1 MNNPRHLQKLLVIC
15 AFLLIPS
22 KEANSIE
29 YSISQGYQ
37 AKYSDNFK
45 HFDYVDPNAK
55 QGGTIRLS
63 AFGTYESLNPFL
75 LKSLAPA
82 GINTLVFETLMVR
95 SLDEPSSSYG
105 HIASGYDLANDG
117 LSVTY
122 FIKKN
127 AN

>member
-1 MNNPRHLQKLLVIC
+1 MNNLKHLLNLLVMCI
-15 AFLLIPS
+15 FLLLLS
-22 KEANSIE
+22 EEAHSAE
-29 YSISQGYQ
+29 YSISQGYT
-37 AKYSDNFK
+37 AKYPDNFK

-82 GINTLVFETLMVR
+82 GINSLIFETLMVR

-105 HIASGYDLANDG
+105 HIASGFDLADDG

-122 FIKKN
+122 FIKCN
-127 AN
+127 R